1 MNMKLIRI
9 VVIMV
14 VAFAVQANAQEPV
27 RLKFK
32 QGEQNRLNIV
42 EVLKLT
48 LYQPQ
53 VDEEVIE
60 PSIRTFDYAFT
71 ETIEKVNPD
80 GSALIAVTLDSF
92 KTSTII
98 GEGHGREEFFKFNS
112 SDDRDL
118 RIFFRDIKA
127 YPRAQF
133 LGQTLRFTVGSDG
146 TIINFDNLK
155 DFQLA
160 ANGKGFE
167 YEMVRAILAL
177 ADTLRMGQLLE
188 HGFGGLP
195 AVGKPEAR
203 STSTVTEIPVTR
215 VVKST
220 KKGDTIAV
228 TTKYIDAP
236 DRIEYLEGIAIPITL
251 TDFAGGG
258 QGKFVVKK
266 GRVVWGQYSD
276 SSTVKLNIDPE
287 VIPYEAVRTVTV
299 RRAPMEVLRG
309 VKVNLKETEQ
319 HRGVLKEPE
328 VQVPEDAIEVEL
340 PGATID

>member
-9 VVIMV
+9 VLVMMM
-14 VAFAVQANAQEPV
+14 ALAQQANAQEAV

-32 QGEQNRLNIV
+32 EGDQNSVSIV

-48 LYQPQ
+48 LFQPQ

-60 PSIRTFDYAFT
+60 PSIRTFDYSFT
-71 ETIEKVNPD
+71 ETVEKVLAD
-80 GSALIAVTLDSF
+80 GSAMIAIRLDSF

-98 GEGHGREEFFKFNS
+98 GEGPGREEFFKFNS

-118 RIFFRDIKA
+118 RMYFRDIKA

-133 LGQTLRFTVGSDG
+133 LGQTLRFTVGNDG
-146 TIINFDNLK
+146 SIKNFDNLK

-177 ADTLRMGQLLE
+177 ADTLRIGQLLE
-188 HGFGGLP
+188 HGFGALP
-195 AVGKPEAR
+195 ALGKSEFTS
-203 STSTVTEIPVTR
+203 STTVTEIPVTR
-215 VVKST
+215 VLKST
-220 KKGDTIAV
+220 KKGDTISV
-228 TTKYIDAP
+228 TAKYVDP
-236 DRIEYLEGIAIPITL
+236 PQRIEYLEGIAIPITL
-251 TDFAGGG
+251 TNFSGEGK
-258 QGKFVVKK
+258 GKFVVKK
-266 GRVVWGQYSD
+266 GQVTWGHFSD
-276 SSTVKLNIDPE
+276 SARVELNIDPE

-299 RRAPMEVLRG
+299 KRAPMEVLRG

-328 VQVPEDAIEVEL
+328 IAVPEDAIEVEL